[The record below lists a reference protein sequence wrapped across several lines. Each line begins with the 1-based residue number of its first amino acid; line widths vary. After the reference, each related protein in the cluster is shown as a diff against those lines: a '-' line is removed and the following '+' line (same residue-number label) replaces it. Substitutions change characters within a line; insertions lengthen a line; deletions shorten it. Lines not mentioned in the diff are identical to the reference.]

1 MKKILFLFAA
11 AICTFAACDPV
22 HEDISNGGHI
32 TVDDLKAKTSVTV
45 DKDDNGKWGNV
56 ITCTTSAPVNAKWD
70 IGGKEFVGN
79 SAMKKMKVNKDE
91 AGNYEDT
98 KYTVTLT
105 ALCPDGTELK
115 TDFSVTCQVITNEL
129 QKIYIYGDPENAEQ
143 VPVTLGLT
151 DPAAG
156 RFSDSEGK
164 YFPYLSDDVYYGLKT
179 LLIDITDVQEG
190 ENPDWGM
197 PWGPAMMRV
206 MTGWWSPQFMDDFE
220 PKVGLLELP
229 ITQEMAE
236 WCAHSNKP
244 DADGNQRN
252 RDLTLMMTR
261 GSVTIKSI
269 YYEE

>member
-56 ITCTTSAPVNAKWD
+56 ITCSTSAPVNAKWD

-190 ENPDWGM
+190 ENAAWGM
-197 PWGPAMMRV
+197 PWGPALMRV

-236 WCAHSNKP
+236 WCAHSNKD
-244 DADGNQRN
+244 DADGNKRN

-261 GSVTIKSI
+261 GAVTIKSI